1 MQDFML
7 RITVALQMLET
18 RVREERGQ
26 TSIEY
31 LGVAV
36 VIVTLIAAV
45 VAGADGI
52 GKNIVSGINKQIQ
65 DIL

>member
-1 MQDFML
+1 MQDFIL
-7 RITVALQMLET
+7 RITIALQTLET
-18 RVREERGQ
+18 RLREERGQ

-36 VIVTLIAAV
+36 VIVALIAAV
-45 VAGADGI
+45 AAGAPET
-52 GKNIVSGINKQIQ
+52 GKNIVNGINKQIS